1 MNFIEHVREPH
12 RLLLVWQAAEGARA
26 RHAVAELLR
35 PETGPVRLQ
44 YLTSTNDF
52 EAARNEGFFNFP
64 AFRKPTQIYDLGV
77 VETFVRRLPPRS
89 RGDYPQYLEKFRL
102 HPETPI
108 SDFALLAYTGA
119 KLPSDGFG
127 ILDPLDDVQASC
139 ELLLEVAGFRHAA
152 QVSRD
157 EIKIGDPVRF
167 VPEPDN
173 PHNQKAVAV
182 FLGAAKIGYI
192 PRQQAPAVQRL
203 VQEGAIEADVERVNG
218 QPERPLIYLFTRL
231 QAEASINTP
240 RRHAR

>member
-1 MNFIEHVREPH
+1 MNFIEHIREPR
-12 RLLLVWQAAEGARA
+12 RLLLIWQAAEGKRA

-35 PETGPVRLQ
+35 PEAGPVRLQ
-44 YLTSTNDF
+44 YLTGTDDF
-52 EAARNEGFFNFP
+52 EAARSEGFFSFP
-64 AFRKPTQIYDLGV
+64 AFRKPAQVYDLGV

-89 RGDYPQYLEKFRL
+89 RGDYAQYLEKFRL

-119 KLPSDGFG
+119 KLPSDGFSV
-127 ILDPLDDVQASC
+127 LDPLDDVQARC

-152 QVSRD
+152 QVSRE
-157 EIKIGDPVRF
+157 EIKIGDPARF
-167 VPEPDN
+167 VPEPNN
-173 PHNQKAVAV
+173 PHDQKAVAV
-182 FLGAAKIGYI
+182 YLGAAKIGYI

-203 VQEGAIEADVERVNG
+203 VQEGAIEAVVERVNG

-240 RRHAR
+240 RRRAK